1 MNRTEEK
8 RLVPT
13 SIPYAEG
20 AKKMP
25 HPDGNYY
32 KQIKGSNIADR
43 FQRLKNPDI
52 DKMKSAHD
60 MATNLGPGISDLCMD
75 TFRLL
80 KKDPVKLHSQEGQ
93 TQVVKDSLAKKVD
106 VLVRQR

>member
-13 SIPYAEG
+13 SIIYAEG
-20 AKKMP
+20 AKKQP
-25 HPDGNYY
+25 YPDGNFY

-52 DKMKSAHD
+52 EKLKTAHCNS
-60 MATNLGPGISDLCMD
+60 TNLGPGVSDMCMD

-80 KKDPVKLHSQEGQ
+80 KKDPLMIQS
-93 TQVVKDSLAKKVD
+93 
-106 VLVRQR
+106 